1 MTLLQDKGPFVYN
14 RNNNIDTKCKNK
26 GQNDMKQIEIRRS
39 KRKTMSLEVTAD
51 ARVIVRAPLFISQA
65 EIERFVN
72 SKKAWLEKS
81 LQKVQERQALKYDS
95 RKLTEKELELLAEQ
109 AKQVFSEKAAYFAKK
124 VGVTYGRITIRNQRT
139 RWGSCSSQ
147 GNLNFNCLLLFAPEA
162 VQDYVVVHELCHRK
176 EMNHSDR
183 FWREVAKVMPD
194 YRVHKKWLKEHG
206 SKIMSLNC

>member
-1 MTLLQDKGPFVYN
+1 
-14 RNNNIDTKCKNK
+14 
-26 GQNDMKQIEIRRS
+26 MKQIEIRRS
-39 KRKTMSLEVTAD
+39 NRKTMSLEVTSD
-51 ARVIVRAPLFISQA
+51 AGVIVRAPLFISQA

-81 LQKVQERQALKYDS
+81 LQKAQERQALKHDS

-124 VGVTYGRITIRNQRT
+124 VGVTYGRITIRNQKT

-194 YRVHKKWLKEHG
+194 YKVYKKWLKEHG
-206 SKIMSLNC
+206 SKIMSLNS